1 MTLRG
6 SRSRRCVRARR
17 PRIAN
22 PRADPDIFFSPDESL
37 AFSSFFRYFRKASS
51 RLTRAPSREPSPEPK
66 QVVVLM
72 MSVCFIAF
80 VTMLHAVSK
89 IYQYTS
95 S

>member
-1 MTLRG
+1 
-6 SRSRRCVRARR
+6 
-17 PRIAN
+17 
-22 PRADPDIFFSPDESL
+22 
-37 AFSSFFRYFRKASS
+37 
-51 RLTRAPSREPSPEPK
+51 LTPREPSPETK